1 MCMEAERE
9 SPAIRPPR
17 SLTHL
22 INKETN
28 GKEMSRPAQPG
39 RPGMCAHLA
48 RRAQAP
54 FPGRYRAGERD
65 CRAEACRR
73 RRRQTQPSHSI
84 RLLLEI
90 GSAISSSG
98 ADAPST
104 REAAPH
110 APSWIG
116 AVQALCYLTVQ
127 TMCYLTVQ
135 AMCYLTVREC
145 EMTGAGR
152 AAAGGLAAHRTFVA
166 AAGDL
171 ARAGDF
177 PRAGDLPR
185 AGVRG
190 ARGEAAA
197 RLGPLA
203 PAASS
208 ASKFVTRSLACSAD
222 QLDQKA

>member
-28 GKEMSRPAQPG
+28 GKEMSRPAQPA

-116 AVQALCYLTVQ
+116 AVQAMCYLTVQ
-127 TMCYLTVQ
+127 TMCYLTV
-135 AMCYLTVREC
+135 REC
-145 EMTGAGR
+145 EMPTGCRAGGSGRLGGASHICGGGRGLGAGR
-152 AAAGGLAAHRTFVA
+152 RFPAGRRLAAGRRAWRT
-166 AAGDL
+166 G
-171 ARAGDF
+171 
-177 PRAGDLPR
+177 
-185 AGVRG
+185 
-190 ARGEAAA
+190 
-197 RLGPLA
+197 
-203 PAASS
+203 
-208 ASKFVTRSLACSAD
+208 
-222 QLDQKA
+222 